1 MNMTSLFSREVMTLV
16 KTGTI
21 YGINGPVIYLKGN
34 TGFSM
39 SEMVYVG
46 KERLV
51 GEVIALDKDRT
62 TIQVYEETSGLR
74 PGEMVEASGG
84 AVSVTLAPG
93 ILDHIFDGI
102 ERPLEKISQLGG
114 PFITRGAAVQS
125 LDQDR
130 KWETHLTVEEGQ
142 YLHGGDVFAEVPE
155 TRAITHKCML
165 PPDMEG
171 TVLRK
176 VSDGQYTITE
186 PLLLLRT
193 KDGRDVK
200 IPMAQKWPIRKARPV
215 SWRFAA
221 SVPLVTGQRII
232 DTMFP
237 IAKGGTAAIPGGFGT
252 GKTMAQHQIAKWSDA
267 DIIIYIGCGERGNE
281 MTQVLEE
288 FGELTDPRTGH
299 PLMDRTALI
308 ANTSNMPVA
317 AREASIYTGL
327 TLAEYYRDMGYD
339 VAIMAD
345 STSRWAEALRELS
358 GRLEE
363 MPAEEGFPAYLA
375 SRLSA
380 FYERAGMMHNLNGT
394 NGSVSII
401 GAVSPQGGDFSE
413 PVTQNTKRFVRCFWG
428 LDKSLA
434 YARHFPA
441 IHWLSSYSEYLTDLA
456 PWYQDHVSPK
466 FIDYRNRLMA
476 LLNQESS
483 LLEIVKLIGSDVLPD
498 DQKLILEIARVIR
511 LGFLQQNAFH
521 KEDTCVSMEKQFLMM
536 DTILYLYKQARA
548 LVTMGHPMSVL
559 KSENI
564 FDRVIAIKYDVP
576 NDRLEMFAQYKR
588 DIDTF
593 YQRVL
598 EKNA

>member
-1 MNMTSLFSREVMTLV
+1 MVIQMENNV
-16 KTGTI
+16 I
-21 YGINGPVIYLKGN
+21 YGINGPVVTVKDADC
-34 TGFSM
+34 FEM
-39 SEMVYVG
+39 MEMVHVG
-46 KERLV
+46 EQNLV
-51 GEVIALDKDRT
+51 GEVIGITSDFT
-62 TIQVYEETSGLR
+62 TIQVYEETTGLK
-74 PGEMVEASGG
+74 PGDVVTGTG
-84 AVSVTLAPG
+84 APMNVLLGPG
-93 ILDHIFDGI
+93 IIDNIFDGI
-102 ERPLEKISQLGG
+102 ERPLKAIEEQAGA
-114 PFITRGAAVQS
+114 FIDRGASVSS
-125 LDQDR
+125 LDD
-130 KWETHLTVEEGQ
+130 KKLWNVTMKVKVGDKLEGGQ
-142 YLHGGDVFAEVPE
+142 IYATLPE
-155 TRAITHKCML
+155 TPIIEHRLMVHPELSGVVT
-165 PPDMEG
+165 
-171 TVLRK
+171 K
-176 VSDGQYTITE
+176 VMPDGQYKLFDTIVVI
-186 PLLLLRT
+186 
-193 KDGRDVK
+193 KDDNGVEHNLTLC
-200 IPMAQKWPIRKARPV
+200 QKWPIRTARPV
-215 SWRFAA
+215 KDRLA
-221 SVPLVTGQRII
+221 SSIPLITGQRVI
-232 DTMFP
+232 DSLFP

-252 GKTMAQHQIAKWSDA
+252 GKTMTQHQLAKWCDA
-267 DIIIYIGCGERGNE
+267 DIIIYVGCGERGNE
-281 MTQVLEE
+281 MSQVLEE
-288 FGELTDPRTGH
+288 FSELIDPKSQRPMT
-299 PLMDRTALI
+299 DRTVLI

-317 AREASIYTGL
+317 AREASIYTGI
-327 TLAEYYRDMGYD
+327 TLGEYYRDMGYH
-339 VAIMAD
+339 VAMMAD
-345 STSRWAEALRELS
+345 STSRWAEALREIS

-394 NGSVSII
+394 DGSVTII

-441 IHWLSSYSEYLTDLA
+441 IHWLTSYSEYLGDLS

-466 FIDYRNRLMA
+466 FVDYRNRLMA
-476 LLNQESS
+476 LLNSESS

-521 KEDTCVSMEKQFLMM
+521 KDDTCVSLEKQFLMM

-576 NDRLEMFAQYKR
+576 NDRLEMFKQYHR
-588 DIDTF
+588 DIDAF
-593 YQRVL
+593 YQHVL